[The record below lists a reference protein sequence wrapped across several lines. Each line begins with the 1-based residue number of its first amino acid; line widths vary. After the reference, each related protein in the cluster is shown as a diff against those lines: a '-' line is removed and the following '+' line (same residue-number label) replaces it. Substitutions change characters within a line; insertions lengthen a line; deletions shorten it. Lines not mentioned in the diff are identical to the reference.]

1 MNFVNSIDGKVG
13 IIMLIMGILAILV
26 AVAPMI
32 IILFYELKKFG
43 QKGSDYDGGKSAFS
57 FIFIGAIALTISSI
71 LYEFI
76 NAILDNIALVKY
88 APMAGE
94 NGMSRAFWVASSGT
108 TKLGTYCVNAMS
120 TIRMFV
126 PTLLIF
132 IAIMFMVLSIMAT
145 FSTINVLKG
154 NGGSDGGNL
163 AGAVVKIFAGI
174 VVGGII
180 FGYYS
185 SVASPILNAP
195 DINIKEIIN
204 GWFQLGMEAAIKK

>member
-1 MNFVNSIDGKVG
+1 
-13 IIMLIMGILAILV
+13 MLIMGVIAILA

-32 IILFYELKKFG
+32 IILFYELRKFS
-43 QKGSDYDGGKSAFS
+43 QRGSDYDGGKSAFS
-57 FIFIGAIALTISSI
+57 FIFIGAIALTVSAI

-76 NAILDNIALVKY
+76 NAVLDMALVKY
-88 APMAGE
+88 APMGGA
-94 NGMSRAFWVASSGT
+94 NGMSRAFWVASTGT
-108 TKLGTYCVNAMS
+108 TKLGTYCVNAMV

-126 PTLLIF
+126 PMLLIF
-132 IAIMFMVLSIMAT
+132 IAIMFMVLSIVAT

-154 NGGSDGGNL
+154 NGSDGGRSLGGNIF
-163 AGAVVKIFAGI
+163 GTTIKVVAGI

-204 GWFQLGMEAAIKK
+204 GWFQIAMQTAISK